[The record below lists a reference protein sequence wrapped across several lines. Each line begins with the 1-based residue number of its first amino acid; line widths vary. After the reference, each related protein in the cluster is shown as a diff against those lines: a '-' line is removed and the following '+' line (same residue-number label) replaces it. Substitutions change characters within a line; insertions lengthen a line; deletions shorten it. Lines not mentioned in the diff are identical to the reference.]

1 VEGAVLVGWAGLGLA
16 VIMHVMF
23 VSITLGAG
31 LLAAYLRSLSLR
43 DPEWEVPARR
53 VFRIL
58 ILTELFS
65 GVWGTIITVFL
76 AGFFPAIVALA
87 TNILFTPIAIAIA
100 AIMIRIPAIAAAWYT
115 WGRISPRMHAALMWV
130 MAISG
135 FFIPFGFRA
144 IFAEITAPKAVALY
158 LDGITP
164 SPLAAWINLVFWT
177 LYLHTVLA
185 VISTGAFVAASL
197 ASLDRDER
205 VFGIASKWGFYAL
218 LLQLAAGPI
227 YYFTLSRYSPLL
239 FSNINGPLL
248 PILLLKIVGVIAL
261 LYIGFKAYKG
271 DMALG
276 RWAGPLALLIVALGE
291 FLNDGGRGEYL
302 VLIGDKGIPATSFAN
317 FYMPIPLGAAFIIVG
332 FFIIALA
339 IFGIAVYYAIY
350 KRFLSEIPEQ

>member
-1 VEGAVLVGWAGLGLA
+1 MEGAVLIGWAGLGFS
-16 VIMHVMF
+16 VIMHVIF

-31 LLAAYLRSLSLR
+31 LLVAYLRSLSLI

-53 VFRIL
+53 VFKIL

-76 AGFFPAIVALA
+76 AGFFPTLIALA
-87 TNILFTPIAIAIA
+87 TNILFTPIAVAIA
-100 AIMIRIPAIAAAWYT
+100 AIMVRIPSIAVAWYT
-115 WGRISPRMHAALMWV
+115 WGRISPRMHAAVMWV

-144 IFAEITAPKAVALY
+144 IFAEITAPKAVALH
-158 LDGITP
+158 LEGISP
-164 SPLAAWINLVFWT
+164 SPLAAWANLVFWA

-185 VISTGAFVAASL
+185 VISTGAFVVAGL

-205 VFGIASKWGFYAL
+205 VFRIASKWGFYAL
-218 LLQLAAGPI
+218 LLQLAAGPV
-227 YYFTLSRYSPLL
+227 YYFTLSAYSPLL
-239 FSNINGPLL
+239 FANINGQLL
-248 PILLLKIVGVIAL
+248 PLLLLKLAGVIAL
-261 LYIGFKAYKG
+261 LYIGFKAYRG
-271 DMALG
+271 DIALG
-276 RWAGPLALLIVALGE
+276 RWAGLLALLIVILGE
-291 FLNDGGRGEYL
+291 LLNDGGRGNYL
-302 VLIGDKGIPATSFAN
+302 VLTGDKGVPVTSFAN

-339 IFGIAVYYAIY
+339 IFGIAAYYAIY